1 MHHSLSLLV
10 YHLHIWCSFE
20 IVPQFLDILFLDCF
34 FFSFFLLEF
43 QFGKFFLN
51 YLQVHQCL
59 GSLALAD
66 EPMEIALISLTVLFL
81 ALVLFILRVSN
92 SLLPLLIC
100 FCMLSAFSP
109 VHISRVII
117 VL

>member
-81 ALVLFILRVSN
+81 ALVFLFLEFPTLCSHYSSVFACCLHF
-92 SLLPLLIC
+92 LLYTL
-100 FCMLSAFSP
+100 AE
-109 VHISRVII
+109 
-117 VL
+117 